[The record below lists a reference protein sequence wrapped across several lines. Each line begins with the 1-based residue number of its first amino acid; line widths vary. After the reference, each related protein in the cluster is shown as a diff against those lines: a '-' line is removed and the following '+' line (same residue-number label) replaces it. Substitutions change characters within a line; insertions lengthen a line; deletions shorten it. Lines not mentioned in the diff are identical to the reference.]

1 MIILFFNEYM
11 NYTTYQISS
20 RMFVDHKQD
29 SDKLRININL
39 EIFKL
44 PCSLVSI
51 DIQDYLGEHSQQ
63 IEGNLLLSRTDK
75 KGKILDTSKYEPKTN
90 NNGEIIQ
97 PDYEIVKKNIR
108 EEEGCILNGYFF
120 VDNVPGNFHI
130 SSHSYGPIISRLA
143 KENLLNLNLEHKIN
157 TLSFGDDISIKL
169 IKKMFGRSMLKLA
182 TTLDKTEKKNEKFAK
197 IYQYYLK
204 IVPTNF
210 LSFNKKIIKSYQ
222 YTYNSN
228 KENAFNEF
236 PTIYFKYDI
245 SPITVEYKHYKN
257 SFMNF
262 FINIC
267 AIVGGV
273 FTVTG
278 IIDAIIHKSVV
289 LLLRKAELNKLA

>member
-1 MIILFFNEYM
+1 MVILFFNEYM
-11 NYTTYQISS
+11 NYTTYQTSS
-20 RMFVDHKQD
+20 RMFVDQKQD
-29 SDKLRININL
+29 TDKLRINIDL
-39 EIFKL
+39 DIFKL

-51 DIQDYLGEHSQQ
+51 DIQDALGEHSEEV
-63 IEGNLLLSRTDK
+63 EGNLQLNRIDK
-75 KGKILDTSKYEPKTN
+75 NGKIINSTKYEPKFN
-90 NNGEIIQ
+90 DNDEIIQ
-97 PDYEIVKKNIR
+97 PDYEMVKTNIKDG
-108 EEEGCILNGYFF
+108 EWCNLKGHFF

-130 SSHSYGPIISRLA
+130 SSHSYGPTISRLA
-143 KENLLNLNLEHKIN
+143 KENLLNLNLEHRIN
-157 TLSFGDDISIKL
+157 TLTFGDEVAIKL
-169 IKKMFGRSMLKLA
+169 VKKLFGQNMLKLT
-182 TTLDKTEKKNEKFAK
+182 TTLNKTEKKNEMTAK

-204 IVPTNF
+204 IVPTTFINI
-210 LSFNKKIIKSYQ
+210 LNKTIKSYQ

-228 KENAFNEF
+228 KEGAFNEF
-236 PTIYFKYDI
+236 PTIYFTYDI

-267 AIVGGV
+267 AILGGV

>member
-11 NYTTYQISS
+11 NYITYQTSS
-20 RMFVDHKQD
+20 RMLVDQKQD
-29 SDKLRININL
+29 SDKLRINIDL
-39 EIFKL
+39 DIFKL
-44 PCSLVSI
+44 PCSLLSI
-51 DIQDYLGEHSQQ
+51 DIQDSLGEHSQF
-63 IEGNLLLSRTDK
+63 IEGNLQLNRIDK
-75 KGKILDTSKYEPKTN
+75 KGKIINSSKYEPKTN

-97 PDYEIVKKNIR
+97 PDYEIVKTNIK
-108 EEEGCILNGYFF
+108 EGEGCKLKGYFL

-130 SSHSYGPIISRLA
+130 SSHSYGPTISRLA

-157 TLSFGDDISIKL
+157 LLSFGDDVSIKL
-169 IKKMFGRSMLKLA
+169 IKKIFGQSMLKLA
-182 TTLDKTEKKNEKFAK
+182 TTLNKMEKKNDNFAK

-204 IVPTNF
+204 IVPTTF
-210 LSFNKKIIKSYQ
+210 LSFNNKFIKSYQ

-228 KENAFNEF
+228 KEGAFNEF

-245 SPITVEYKHYKN
+245 SPITVEYKHYKI
-257 SFMNF
+257 SFMDF

-267 AIVGGV
+267 AILGGV
-273 FTVTG
+273 FTITG